1 MRLKTAIKTIC
12 MTMLCSMALLVA
24 SCSDNKSES
33 DAPGYGTVTGIVTD
47 ELQTPIEGVGV
58 IVEKSEIS
66 ATTDASGAFTLK
78 DVPMESRIVT
88 FAKDGY
94 QTTSVTVTAGK
105 YDATSHATL
114 AVEMV
119 FANARITG
127 FVGDAGNNGAAMEG
141 VTVSLGTSQ
150 SMVTGADG
158 RFEFA
163 NLVLGSYTLTFSKSG
178 FTSITKQLTLND
190 FVAGVAEV
198 DIRMGGEEVLRGL
211 TKYDLMEAD
220 KWYYNEYRG
229 GRNAEEYPHWD
240 WACDYL
246 CTLDFRGE
254 WEEQNEGTT
263 LRIRN
268 TSDDQKNNPVDQE
281 MFDSFVF
288 GSKLITADNC
298 YMTLESRTHSTSD
311 TDPAY
316 FGVQVIDLSAD
327 NLKPQLIG
335 GMKTLNSEDYRQFV
349 FDLRDYIGK
358 EVIVAIGTFRMQ
370 TGDYWKQ
377 FVIRRIA
384 FTKQELPYLW
394 AWLPGEI
401 NEELEGWHLTNE
413 MIRSTMP
420 HTKSSFTGISP
431 ISGDRD
437 NYCDA
442 YRSWRT
448 VAHIGHEWSFVPVNK
463 DPEVFPSEGFIIK
476 TRGGSNVS
484 TRVPEAYFYTKFAIS
499 AGSNYL
505 TLRARNFSSSNATF
519 FKLTAITED
528 GIVTHMAP
536 AKVKANTWENA
547 ADGCIK
553 FMHEDG
559 GAGNP
564 DDYAR
569 FEFDLSAFNGQNVL
583 VTLGVFKG
591 EENGDE
597 NKLSIHSIV
606 LE

>member
-1 MRLKTAIKTIC
+1 
-12 MTMLCSMALLVA
+12 MLCSVAFLAA
-24 SCSDNKSES
+24 SCSDDKSGDE
-33 DAPGYGTVTGIVTD
+33 APGYGTVSGVVTD
-47 ELQTPIEGVGV
+47 ELQTPIEGVAI
-58 IVEKSEIS
+58 IVEKTEIS
-66 ATTDASGAFTLK
+66 ATSDASGAFTLTN
-78 DVPMESRIVT
+78 VPMESRIVT

-94 QTTSVTVTAGK
+94 QKTSVTVTAAK
-105 YDATSHATL
+105 YDATSKATL

-119 FANARITG
+119 FADARIAG
-127 FVGDAGNNGAAMEG
+127 FVGDAANNGAPMAG

-150 SMVTGADG
+150 SVTTGDDG
-158 RFEFA
+158 MFEFK
-163 NLVLGSYTLTFSKSG
+163 NLVLGSYTLSFAKNG
-178 FTSITKQLTLND
+178 FTTVTKQLTLND
-190 FVAGVAEV
+190 FVAGVANVE
-198 DIRMGGEEVLRGL
+198 ILMGGEEILRGL
-211 TKYDLMEAD
+211 TKYDLEEAD
-220 KWYYNEYRG
+220 KWFYNEYRG

-246 CTLDFRGE
+246 CTLDFRGD

-268 TSDDQKNNPVDQE
+268 NGDEQKNPADQT

-298 YMTLESRTHSTSD
+298 YMTLESRTHSASSD
-311 TDPAY
+311 DPAY
-316 FGVQVIDLSAD
+316 FGVQVIDLSASEI
-327 NLKPQLIG
+327 KPQLIG
-335 GMKTLNSEDYRQFV
+335 GMKTLASEDYKAFV

-358 EVIVAIGTFRMQ
+358 EVIVAIGTFRMR

-384 FTKQELPYLW
+384 FTKEEIPTLW
-394 AWLPGEI
+394 AWLPGE
-401 NEELEGWHLTNE
+401 ELDELSGWRLTAE

-420 HTKSSFTGISP
+420 HTKKSFTGISP

-484 TRVPEAYFYTKFAIS
+484 TRVPEAYFYSKFAIAS
-499 AGSNYL
+499 GCDKL
-505 TLRARNFSSSNATF
+505 TLRARNFSSNATF

-528 GIVTHMAP
+528 GIVTHLAP
-536 AKVKANTWENA
+536 AKVKANMWENA
-547 ADGCIK
+547 ENGCIK

-569 FEFDLSAFNGQNVL
+569 FEFDLSAFDGQNVL
-583 VTLGVFKG
+583 LTLGVFKG